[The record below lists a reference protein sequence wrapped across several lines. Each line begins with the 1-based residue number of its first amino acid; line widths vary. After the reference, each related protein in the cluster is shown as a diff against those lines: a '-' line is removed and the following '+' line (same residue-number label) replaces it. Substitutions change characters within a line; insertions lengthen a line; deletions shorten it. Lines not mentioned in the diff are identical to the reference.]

1 MRRGIGNDQGYRCR
15 LTGSGRADGR
25 PVGVANADEI
35 QVNGS
40 YPTLSACQADG
51 PYVELAHNDQLW
63 THWDCRQRG
72 DGLYYLYLTN

>member
-1 MRRGIGNDQGYRCR
+1 MIRVLAAGL
-15 LTGSGRADGR
+15 LTLGGLMAAA
-25 PVGVANADEI
+25 VGVANADEI

>member
-1 MRRGIGNDQGYRCR
+1 MMRVIAAGLLALGALIAAP
-15 LTGSGRADGR
+15 L
-25 PVGVANADEI
+25 GVANADEI

-40 YPTLSACQADG
+40 YPKLSACEADG
-51 PYVELAHNDQLW
+51 PYAELAHNDQLW

>member
-1 MRRGIGNDQGYRCR
+1 MMRVIAAGLLALGALIAAP
-15 LTGSGRADGR
+15 L
-25 PVGVANADEI
+25 GVANADEI

>member
-1 MRRGIGNDQGYRCR
+1 MIRVLAAGLLALGG
-15 LTGSGRADGR
+15 LMAAPG
-25 PVGVANADEI
+25 GVANADEI

>member
-1 MRRGIGNDQGYRCR
+1 MIRVIAAGLLALGGLI
-15 LTGSGRADGR
+15 AA

>member
-1 MRRGIGNDQGYRCR
+1 MIRVIAAGLLAVGG
-15 LTGSGRADGR
+15 LMAA

>member
-1 MRRGIGNDQGYRCR
+1 MIRVLAAGL
-15 LTGSGRADGR
+15 LTLGGLMAA

-35 QVNGS
+35 QANGS

>member
-1 MRRGIGNDQGYRCR
+1 MIRVLAAGL
-15 LTGSGRADGR
+15 LTLGGLMAAA
-25 PVGVANADEI
+25 VGVANADEI

-40 YPTLSACQADG
+40 YLTLSACQADG

>member
-1 MRRGIGNDQGYRCR
+1 MIRVLAAGLLALGG
-15 LTGSGRADGR
+15 LMAA